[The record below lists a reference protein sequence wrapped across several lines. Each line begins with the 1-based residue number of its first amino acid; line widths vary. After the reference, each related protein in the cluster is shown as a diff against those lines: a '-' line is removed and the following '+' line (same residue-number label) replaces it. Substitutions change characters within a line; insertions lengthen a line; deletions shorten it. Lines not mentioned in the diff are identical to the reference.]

1 MTDDKL
7 GEIISYD
14 GNGDPFKTD
23 YCTHCGA
30 GRTRGDHAAECPR
43 SYRQAAARASCT
55 CKCAPEEHG
64 PNGCKTWYGD
74 RNTGFGCNCDWRL
87 LKYPKVREIA
97 ERMAEP
103 VMPPHLHRTNT
114 ANMTCWDCSVDLTN
128 VKTPETCPV
137 RASQEKP
144 LRSTHKD
151 RLALDCGR
159 LIIERLRLFDE
170 RPTWNQEEL
179 RQEIAQIILKNGFEK
194 L

>member
-1 MTDDKL
+1 MTD
-7 GEIISYD
+7 EI
-14 GNGDPFKTD
+14 
-23 YCTHCGA
+23 A
-30 GRTRGDHAAECPR
+30 
-43 SYRQAAARASCT
+43 CT

-64 PNGCKTWYGD
+64 PHGCKTWYGD
-74 RNTGFGCNCDWRL
+74 KNTGFRCNCDWRL

-159 LIIERLRLFDE
+159 QIIDELRKYRRFDDLFVDM
-170 RPTWNQEEL
+170 PLGGEEEI